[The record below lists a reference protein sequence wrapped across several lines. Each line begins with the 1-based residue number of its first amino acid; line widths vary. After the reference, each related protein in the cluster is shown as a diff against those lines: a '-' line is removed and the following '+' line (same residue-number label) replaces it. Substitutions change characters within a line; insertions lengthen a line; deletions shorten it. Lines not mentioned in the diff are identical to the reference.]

1 MQAVDRRLTGFAGVM
16 ALCLAVS
23 GCVSASLDDS
33 QVDDS
38 QPDDSQL
45 DDSQSATDYVASRGP
60 GGVNPDLNGIWQAL
74 NEANY
79 DIERHLARASMGV
92 RDGPH
97 GPVPD
102 LKTLYIGAVASV
114 PPSLSAV
121 RRGKARFPYTAGSRI
136 LTRISRKLR
145 HPVATGPSGPPKV
158 QNASDLPVVRRAPNL
173 SIRRQAIFL
182 SLQVPW
188 QRLRGRATFEASV
201 TGTGFPCARSSMRR
215 IRGPAAR
222 PENLC
227 VMVVSISTRWMEAD
241 SPLLEKTDTGD

>member
-114 PPSLSAV
+114 PPMPDDVRTRVVGAEVPKLLFPFARGIVANAV
-121 RRGKARFPYTAGSRI
+121 RDG
-136 LTRISRKLR
+136 
-145 HPVATGPSGPPKV
+145 
-158 QNASDLPVVRRAPNL
+158 
-173 SIRRQAIFL
+173 
-182 SLQVPW
+182 
-188 QRLRGRATFEASV
+188 
-201 TGTGFPCARSSMRR
+201 GFPPFMIDPIDFDALFERAA
-215 IRGPAAR
+215 AAR
-222 PENLC
+222 AKEQQGQE
-227 VMVVSISTRWMEAD
+227 VDA
-241 SPLLEKTDTGD
+241 